1 MIFLSLSLPHSLLI
15 FIKHFFIWLQ
25 RNLPLS
31 LVFILLYF
39 KCEFWFDSSNYS
51 SFILTQL
58 LTMLKF
64 SDVLFKN
71 FRVFLHLFQKYFY
84 GLKYDLKELIFVVL
98 DWWKGI
104 IAHEFLVEGELLQV
118 FLWIEKSFNLV
129 INNWLI
135 FFVLRWATIPL
146 CCGLLRLV
154 MLIAKIHDHIRHCSY
169 CWRILQV
176 TTKLNCH

>member
-1 MIFLSLSLPHSLLI
+1 MIFLSFFLPHSLLI

-31 LVFILLYF
+31 SVFILLYF
-39 KCEFWFDSSNYS
+39 KCEFCFDSSNYP
-51 SFILTQL
+51 SFVLTQL

-64 SDVLFKN
+64 SGVLFKMPTSE
-71 FRVFLHLFQKYFY
+71 YFCIFSKNIFY
-84 GLKYDLKELIFVVL
+84 VLKYDLKELIFVVL

-104 IAHEFLVEGELLQV
+104 IAREFLVEGELLQV

-135 FFVLRWATIPL
+135 FFVLTWATIPL
-146 CCGLLRLV
+146 CCGL
-154 MLIAKIHDHIRHCSY
+154 
-169 CWRILQV
+169 
-176 TTKLNCH
+176 